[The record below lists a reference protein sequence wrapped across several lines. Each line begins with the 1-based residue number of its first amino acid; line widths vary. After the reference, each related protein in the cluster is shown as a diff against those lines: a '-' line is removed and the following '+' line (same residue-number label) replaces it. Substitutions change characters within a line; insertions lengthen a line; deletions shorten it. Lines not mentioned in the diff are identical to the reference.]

1 MDHRP
6 IDCRFLLLSYPSFC
20 IIFAT
25 GTNCSLRG
33 GALRPKNAFD
43 AALDSAFDTAFDAE
57 FDAAFDAAFDAVFDA
72 AIDAEDVCGA
82 FIEDAARTLT
92 IVASSHLS
100 SEGLAS

>member
-1 MDHRP
+1 MDRRP
-6 IDCRFLLLSYPSFC
+6 IDCCFLLLSYPSFR

-57 FDAAFDAAFDAVFDA
+57 FDAVFDA
-72 AIDAEDVCGA
+72 AIDVEDVCGA

-100 SEGLAS
+100 LEGLAS